1 MVFKI
6 DISAHTST
14 LMVTSVIY
22 KKLND
27 LLTSKG
33 KKELF
38 SFIKSVKIRWWS
50 MTIKTEKP
58 IVNSELQLFRSEI
71 EEIFISVSATFW
83 INMKETKVVFK

>member
-38 SFIKSVKIRWWS
+38 SFIKSVKIR
-50 MTIKTEKP
+50 
-58 IVNSELQLFRSEI
+58 
-71 EEIFISVSATFW
+71 
-83 INMKETKVVFK
+83 